1 MIAGFSTVLR
11 ASAADRSALFTTAGN
26 RLGTVPQ
33 NTEKD
38 FWVSWTLDSL
48 FNGIEA
54 GGPRLS
60 VQRRNIPL
68 EGLWIDL
75 AFFRGHRHHCLPR
88 RSRSGGYR

>member
-11 ASAADRSALFTTAGN
+11 DSAADRSALFTTAGN

-48 FNGIEA
+48 FNGLEA
-54 GGPRLS
+54 GGPRLLFTRKDGH
-60 VQRRNIPL
+60 VHCDPL
-68 EGLWIDL
+68 LFGQ
-75 AFFRGHRHHCLPR
+75 GQC
-88 RSRSGGYR
+88 